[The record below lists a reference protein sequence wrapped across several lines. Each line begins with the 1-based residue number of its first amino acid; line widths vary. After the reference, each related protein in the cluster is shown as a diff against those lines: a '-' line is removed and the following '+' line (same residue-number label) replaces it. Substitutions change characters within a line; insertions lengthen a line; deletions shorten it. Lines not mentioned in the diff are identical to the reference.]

1 MQRVAGCLSGRGV
14 PDYRDHRQR
23 KQDGRPTVITFNFGV
38 NFGAQETGQSIFGE
52 WTLSSRYNRQAMARL
67 FGAEPNWQGGMVAQY
82 LARPDVS
89 DRNKNMV
96 AALRSQ
102 IIELWENRGLRK
114 TVEDPYR
121 LPARLAMRAIS

>member
-1 MQRVAGCLSGRGV
+1 
-14 PDYRDHRQR
+14 
-23 KQDGRPTVITFNFGV
+23 
-38 NFGAQETGQSIFGE
+38 
-52 WTLSSRYNRQAMARL
+52 MARL

-114 TVEDPYR
+114 NVEDPYR